1 MPKKPDVAR
10 EDRFPVA
17 SRRELH
23 DIADELGLDR
33 DARESKALLFMRILD
48 RASALWKFAQAAEQ
62 SDPDRK
68 EWPWSE

>member
-1 MPKKPDVAR
+1 MK

-17 SRRELH
+17 SRRELD
-23 DIADELGLDR
+23 DIADELGLDG
-33 DARESKALLFMRILD
+33 DPKESKALLFARILD

-62 SDPDRK
+62 SDPDRE